1 MDKIIKDSIQYGST
15 HIEYTIEFFAR
26 KTLGIFV
33 NPDGSVFLKAPIDSS
48 LEQIQQKVHKRAS
61 WILRQKRFFDSFG
74 TPTSERQYVSGE
86 SYLYLG
92 RQYMLRVKQSQTNSV
107 NYQNNIIEVECR
119 DKKDVGVLLQS
130 WYRKRANIKFP
141 EYAKPI
147 IDLFSAYGVKPNRLS
162 IRKMEKKWGYC
173 TVSGDIYLNP
183 RLICAPRCCIEY
195 VIMHEMCHLVY
206 RNHTKDFY
214 ALLSKEL
221 PHWEKWKNKLEKIMM

>member
-1 MDKIIKDSIQYGST
+1 MDKIIKDSIQYGT
-15 HIEYTIEFFAR
+15 TCIEYTIEFFAR

-33 NPDGSVFLKAPIDSS
+33 NPDGSVFLKAPTDSS
-48 LEQIQQKVHKRAS
+48 LELIQQKVRKRAS
-61 WILRQKRFFDSFG
+61 WIIRQKRYFESFG

-92 RQYMLRVKQSQTNSV
+92 RQYMLRVKQSRTNSV

-119 DKKDVGVLLQS
+119 DKKDVGALLQS

-147 IDLFSAYGVKPNRLS
+147 IDMFSAYGAEPNSLS

-173 TVSGDIYLNP
+173 TANGDIYLNP

-195 VIMHEMCHLVY
+195 VIMHEMCHLIY

-214 ALLSKEL
+214 ALLSKEM